1 MFDLRE
7 EDGDPDIRESFLLKI
22 DLTLTDK
29 TFSLKRGVC
38 MYKSLTCSDWTQML
52 LTLIFLT

>member
-29 TFSLKRGVC
+29 TFTFKSGVC